1 MGKPNPQNLK
11 PCTPEN
17 ARERQLKS
25 AQKRKENNVM
35 KKIMEQIYVEFLE
48 EEFEIKE
55 GETKRKISGAEYCKL
70 IAKTVLKR
78 ADSSSVAMLKEI
90 REAIEGSKI
99 NLSGT
104 VKTEMETTEDR
115 IRAFEN
121 IVGKKC

>member
-104 VKTEMETTEDR
+104 VKTEMETTEER

-121 IVGKKC
+121 IVGQ